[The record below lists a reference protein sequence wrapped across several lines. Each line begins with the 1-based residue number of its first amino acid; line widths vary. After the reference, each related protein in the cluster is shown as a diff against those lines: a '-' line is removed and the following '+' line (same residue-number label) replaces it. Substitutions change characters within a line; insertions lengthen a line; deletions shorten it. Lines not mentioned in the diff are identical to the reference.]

1 MGNKTFIDT
10 FVELQN
16 KLHRVATQLLND
28 QSEAEDAIQDTFCN
42 LWNSNLP
49 ETSEEA
55 RYKLFAVLRNVCLN
69 KLKKKQRYTQIMD
82 NVVILP
88 EEQYEESERI
98 KKLLFSSLTPLQKKI
113 LQMVVSEDMDY
124 EEVARRLDLSVE
136 SVRMNVCRARKK
148 MREIYKRI

>member
-10 FVELQN
+10 FVELQK
-16 KLHRVATQLLND
+16 KLNRAATQLLND
-28 QSEAEDAIQDTFCN
+28 LSEAEDAVQDTFCN
-42 LWNSNLP
+42 LWNKELP

-69 KLKKKQRYTQIMD
+69 KLKKKQRYTHIMD
-82 NVVILP
+82 NDVILP

-98 KKLLFSSLTPLQKKI
+98 KSLLFNSLTPLQKKI
-113 LQMVVSEDMDY
+113 LQMIVSDDMDY
-124 EEVARRLDLSVE
+124 EDVAKRLGLSVE

-148 MREIYKRI
+148 MRELYKRI

>member
-69 KLKKKQRYTQIMD
+69 KLKKKQRYTQILD
-82 NVVILP
+82 NDVILP

-98 KKLLFSSLTPLQKKI
+98 KKMLFSSLTPLQKKI

-124 EEVARRLDLSVE
+124 EEVARRLDISVE

>member
-82 NVVILP
+82 NDVILP

>member
-10 FVELQN
+10 FVELQK
-16 KLHRVATQLLND
+16 KLNRAATQLLND
-28 QSEAEDAIQDTFCN
+28 QSEAEDAVQDTFCN
-42 LWNSNLP
+42 LWNKDLP

-69 KLKKKQRYTQIMD
+69 KLKKKQRYFQIID
-82 NVVILP
+82 NEVILT
-88 EEQYEESERI
+88 EEQYEESEQI

-113 LQMVVSEDMDY
+113 LQMIVSDDMDY
-124 EEVARRLDLSVE
+124 EEVAKRLDLSVE

-148 MREIYKRI
+148 MRELYKKI

>member
-69 KLKKKQRYTQIMD
+69 KLKKKQRYTQILD
-82 NVVILP
+82 NDVILP
-88 EEQYEESERI
+88 EEPYEESERI

-124 EEVARRLDLSVE
+124 EEVARRLDISVE

>member
-69 KLKKKQRYTQIMD
+69 KLKKKQRYTQILD
-82 NVVILP
+82 NDVILP

-113 LQMVVSEDMDY
+113 KSE
-124 EEVARRLDLSVE
+124 A
-136 SVRMNVCRARKK
+136 
-148 MREIYKRI
+148 KRS

>member
-69 KLKKKQRYTQIMD
+69 KLKKKQRYTQILD
-82 NVVILP
+82 NDVILP

>member
-69 KLKKKQRYTQIMD
+69 KLKKKQRYTQILD
-82 NVVILP
+82 NDVTLP

-124 EEVARRLDLSVE
+124 EEVARRLDISVE

>member
-69 KLKKKQRYTQIMD
+69 KLKKKQRYTQILD
-82 NVVILP
+82 NDVILP

-124 EEVARRLDLSVE
+124 EEVARRLDISVE

>member
-82 NVVILP
+82 NDVILP

-124 EEVARRLDLSVE
+124 EEVARHLDLSVE

>member
-69 KLKKKQRYTQIMD
+69 KLKKKQRYTQILD
-82 NVVILP
+82 NDVILP

-124 EEVARRLDLSVE
+124 EEVARRLDISVE
-136 SVRMNVCRARKK
+136 SVRMNVCRTRKE

>member
-82 NVVILP
+82 NDVILP

-98 KKLLFSSLTPLQKKI
+98 KKLLFSSLTPLQKNI